1 MKDLDD
7 LKETAR
13 RLMVQRM
20 RVLVAEFP
28 VPPVGAVPPEKIEH
42 ALRARDLFRE
52 IAEAIE
58 RGEDG
63 KREIMAYRAHRGV
76 LN

>member
-7 LKETAR
+7 LKEMAR
-13 RLMVQRM
+13 RLTVQRM
-20 RVLVAEFP
+20 KVLVSEFP
-28 VPPVGAVPPEKIEH
+28 VPPAGAVSPERIEH

-63 KREIMAYRAHRGV
+63 KREIAAYRAHRGV